1 MTKMEKTYAHI
12 ARDPATKEPTI
23 ALIRTAAD
31 KHPVFY
37 RLEALHEDEIAEL
50 SDIIQPKP

>member
-1 MTKMEKTYAHI
+1 MEKTYAHI
-12 ARDPATKEPTI
+12 MRDTTTQEPLI

-31 KHPVFY
+31 PHPVFY

-50 SDIIQPKP
+50 QSKPHNIPV

>member
-1 MTKMEKTYAHI
+1 MMEKTYAHI
-12 ARDPATKEPTI
+12 ARDPTTKQPAI